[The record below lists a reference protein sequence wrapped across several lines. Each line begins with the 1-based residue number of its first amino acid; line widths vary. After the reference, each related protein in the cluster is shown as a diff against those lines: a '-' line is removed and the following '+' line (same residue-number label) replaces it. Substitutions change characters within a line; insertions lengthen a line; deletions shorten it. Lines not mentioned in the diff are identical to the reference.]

1 MHTSRLSTKGQI
13 IVPKSIR
20 DEHAWTPGTELA
32 FEETSDGILLRPI
45 SAFPPSTIEQV
56 LGCLKY
62 TGKPKSIAEM
72 DKAVAK
78 EARRRH
84 ASGRY

>member
-1 MHTSRLSTKGQI
+1 MRTSRLSTKGQI

-32 FEETSDGILLRPI
+32 FEETSDGILLRPVTV
-45 SAFPPSTIEQV
+45 FPPSTLDQV
-56 LGCLKY
+56 AGCLKY
-62 TGKPKSIAEM
+62 EGKPKTIADM
-72 DKAVAK
+72 DKAVMN

>member
-1 MHTSRLSTKGQI
+1 MQTSRLSTKGQI

-32 FEETSDGILLRPI
+32 FEETSEGVLLRPI
-45 SAFPPSTIEQV
+45 SAFPPSTLEQV
-56 LGCLKY
+56 LGCLNY
-62 TGKPKSIAEM
+62 TGKAKTIADM
-72 DKAVAK
+72 DKGVVK

>member
-1 MHTSRLSTKGQI
+1 MRTSRLSTKGQI

-32 FEETSDGILLRPI
+32 FEETSDGILLRPVTV
-45 SAFPPSTIEQV
+45 FPPSTLDQV
-56 LGCLKY
+56 AGCLKY
-62 TGKPKSIAEM
+62 KGKPKTIADM
-72 DKAVAK
+72 DKAVMN